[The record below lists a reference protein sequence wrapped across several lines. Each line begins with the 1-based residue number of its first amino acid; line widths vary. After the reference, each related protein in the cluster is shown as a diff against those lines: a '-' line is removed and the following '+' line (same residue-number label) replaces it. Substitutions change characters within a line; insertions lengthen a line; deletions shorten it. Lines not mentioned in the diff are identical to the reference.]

1 MLFCSCIQK
10 NKSRDY
16 IYKVEIVKLL
26 KLTYHI
32 PVEVFMIRS
41 LGCSSRGLALT
52 LKIRWYSS
60 STLIRP
66 ELLSL
71 LPGKR
76 TINKILFDNDSRL
89 SYKKVIPI
97 LDSVYSNIDTPE
109 KIILP
114 KYVKSNDLM
123 LCKQI
128 LASIRSTTNSI
139 NKNLVLLENEL
150 VEQAAELGNNDAITI
165 LAFESIENSETSKED
180 YKYAN
185 TLIDNLTK
193 LKHPLVFKM
202 AGDLAFKK
210 GYHNQAEI
218 YWLQFI
224 ELELNTILASQV
236 YANLGIYYFNYLK
249 PRPDLTKAELYLK
262 KSIKFGELDKYT
274 IQAHYYLGQLYSMTD
289 PILSKYHL
297 EISASKGLKE
307 SFPSLGFLEMNIFKN
322 YSKSLEWFKLGVESS
337 NDLSCMI
344 GQFDCFINLE
354 NFVQADGIYRNLI
367 SVHNKIKAARNR
379 KNIPKDIQK
388 AMETNESLLNLFF
401 STRSGSI
408 KSLPSYQL

>member
-1 MLFCSCIQK
+1 MKLAFYML
-10 NKSRDY
+10 
-16 IYKVEIVKLL
+16 
-26 KLTYHI
+26 
-32 PVEVFMIRS
+32 VEVFMIRN
-41 LGCSSRGLALT
+41 LGCSSKGLTTA
-52 LKIRWYSS
+52 LKIRWNSS
-60 STLIRP
+60 STQNRP

-97 LDSVYSNIDTPE
+97 LDSVYSNIETPE
-109 KIILP
+109 NIILP

-165 LAFESIENSETSKED
+165 LAFESIENKETSKED

-210 GYHNQAEI
+210 GYHNQAEV

-354 NFVQADGIYRNLI
+354 NLVQADGIYRNLVA
-367 SVHNKIKAARNR
+367 VHNKINAARNR
-379 KNIPKDIQK
+379 KNIPKDMQK

-401 STRSGSI
+401 TTRSGSI
-408 KSLPSYQL
+408 KSLPSYHL

>member
-1 MLFCSCIQK
+1 ML
-10 NKSRDY
+10 
-16 IYKVEIVKLL
+16 
-26 KLTYHI
+26 
-32 PVEVFMIRS
+32 VEVFMIRN
-41 LGCSSRGLALT
+41 LGCSSKGLTTA
-52 LKIRWYSS
+52 LKIRWNSS
-60 STLIRP
+60 STQNRP

-97 LDSVYSNIDTPE
+97 LDSVYSNIETPE
-109 KIILP
+109 NIILP

-165 LAFESIENSETSKED
+165 LAFESIENKETSKED

-210 GYHNQAEI
+210 GYHNQAEV

-354 NFVQADGIYRNLI
+354 NLVQADGIYRNLVA
-367 SVHNKIKAARNR
+367 VHNKINAARNR
-379 KNIPKDIQK
+379 KNIPKDMQK

-401 STRSGSI
+401 TTRSGSI
-408 KSLPSYQL
+408 KSLPSYHL